1 MLDLN
6 YIRKNEKDIYATGL
20 VVGYIIGMNKGTLE
34 EMVENFC
41 SENDDEYEAWIA
53 EVESKIQDIE
63 SELPETIGF
72 EMAEKMFN
80 EFVDK
85 VRGN

>member
-6 YIRKNEKDIYATGL
+6 YMSKNEKDIYATGL

-34 EMVENFC
+34 ELDANGYIAQKELN
-41 SENDDEYEAWIA
+41 WI
-53 EVESKIQDIE
+53 VDVRKKIQDIE
-63 SELPETIGF
+63 STLPEVIDYT
-72 EMAEKMFN
+72 MAEKMFN
-80 EFVDK
+80 EFADK

>member
-6 YIRKNEKDIYATGL
+6 YMSKNEKDIYATGL

-53 EVESKIQDIE
+53 EVESKIWDIE
-63 SELPETIGF
+63 NELPVTIDINL
-72 EMAEKMFN
+72 AEKMFN
-80 EFVDK
+80 EFADK